1 MNNPNRIQSKYI
13 KQYKSIMSLKPAKS
27 MQGMSMLKY
36 RKRMYELNKI
46 DALLS
51 LMRKKQHSVGN
62 INELLRTHKNPPAF
76 KFYDSVDIL
85 LHKKVGDTRDMINEV
100 KIG

>member
-1 MNNPNRIQSKYI
+1 MN
-13 KQYKSIMSLKPAKS
+13 LKPTKS
-27 MQGMSMLKY
+27 MQGVDMLKY
-36 RKRMYELNKI
+36 RKRMYELSKI

-62 INELLRTHKNPPAF
+62 INELLRTNKNPPAF

-85 LHKKVGDTRDMINEV
+85 LHKKVGDTRDMVNEV
-100 KIG
+100 RMG